1 MQSVVTIDN
10 DIYTNKKRPSTRL
23 QEKIRNCVSVFRSLN
38 ETVNA
43 VIEIGKSEGLTPKE
57 IGQFIRQE
65 MIKSGVSRSTVT
77 RYLPAELK
85 MKPRGKQISRNL
97 SQNQA
102 PPYSSIL
109 ASLNYK
115 IEHVVLSA
123 FLKASYSSLSQSSHA
138 YLQVS

>member
-77 RYLPAELK
+77 HYLPAELK

-109 ASLNYK
+109 ASLNF
-115 IEHVVLSA
+115 ICIHL
-123 FLKASYSSLSQSSHA
+123 
-138 YLQVS
+138 